1 MTNPQNAEGY
11 PVAPDPTV
19 GAETYR
25 EAPQYQ
31 HQNVAQPYD
40 PNLFGGAV
48 GPPLYAVQPMSPVAF
63 GHLQPAQPK
72 NGLGITALVCGIVGL
87 CFTFTYFLGPWVGG
101 PLSVLAIIFGAIGR
115 KRASRGEATN
125 RTMATWGLSLGILAA
140 VIAVVELITFF
151 ALVGAAS
158 TSANKCD
165 QAITNAVNNPSNQA
179 AQDAVNTACD

>member
-1 MTNPQNAEGY
+1 MTNPQSAEDY

-19 GAETYR
+19 GAS
-25 EAPQYQ
+25 P
-31 HQNVAQPYD
+31 PYNPNY
-40 PNLFGGAV
+40 PNL
-48 GPPLYAVQPMSPVAF
+48 PPYPQFAVQPMSPVAF

-115 KRASRGEATN
+115 KRANRGEATN
-125 RTMATWGLSLGILAA
+125 KTMATWGLSLGIVAC
-140 VIAVVELITFF
+140 VVAVVELITFF

-158 TSANKCD
+158 TSVSKCD
-165 QAITNAVNNPSNQA
+165 QAISNAVNNPQNQA
-179 AQDAVNTACD
+179 AQDAVSTDCN